1 MPRHPLLL
9 LQMRPTPLRRWC
21 KDEGDVALPR
31 RRLLFVR
38 LEIALPARGGTP
50 PMQSASCSC
59 CPKSVS
65 AKKKTKQKKNEKKS
79 KQGKTS
85 RECSYVC
92 PEPVLAK

>member
-1 MPRHPLLL
+1 
-9 LQMRPTPLRRWC
+9 
-21 KDEGDVALPR
+21 
-31 RRLLFVR
+31 
-38 LEIALPARGGTP
+38 
-50 PMQSASCSC
+50 MQSASCSC

-65 AKKKTKQKKNEKKS
+65 AKKKKTKQKKNEKKS